1 MVLIPR
7 HIRRNL
13 CKRNSE
19 IRVYAANEVFPST
32 TLNPSVF
39 YLFAAFFTI
48 SISVWL
54 LRKYYTK
61 RIEKKNIY
69 NNQERKRKEYVYMC
83 VCQYCA
89 CVGIINVTHS

>member
-1 MVLIPR
+1 MEWKRRERERERQREKKKKKQTFQRERKGFYFIQFIMALIPR

-32 TLNPSVF
+32 TLNSSVF
-39 YLFAAFFTI
+39 DLFAAFFTI

-54 LRKYYTK
+54 LRK
-61 RIEKKNIY
+61 
-69 NNQERKRKEYVYMC
+69 
-83 VCQYCA
+83 
-89 CVGIINVTHS
+89 